1 MNFKQIGSV
10 LFFLLI
16 CAPVVSLAG
25 LTLTV
30 SQLRTRLVQHEA
42 DVSTLNAQLGAAYG
56 QITRLEAEMSADVL
70 QKEERAQHDARA
82 SALTSQLTAARGE
95 IERLNAEAAT
105 NAKIK
110 EELAQQHTTAASF
123 VQELTVARGEIERLK
138 AEAAANT
145 KVQEEPPQ
153 PHTTAASL
161 AQELAAARDEIERL
175 RAEAGAAVERAR
187 FWRSRFV
194 AELQRN
200 EPASDPVKSSW
211 DLSAPSK

>member
-1 MNFKQIGSV
+1 MSVYRSSGAIMNFKRIGSV

-16 CAPVVSLAG
+16 CAPVVSLAA

-30 SQLRTRLVQHEA
+30 SQLRTQLVQHEA
-42 DVSTLNAQLGAAYG
+42 DVTTLNAQLGAARG
-56 QITRLEAEMSADVL
+56 QITRLEAEASADVL

-95 IERLNAEAAT
+95 IEQLKAEAAT

-110 EELAQQHTTAASF
+110 EELAQQYTTAASF
-123 VQELTVARGEIERLK
+123 VQELT
-138 AEAAANT
+138 
-145 KVQEEPPQ
+145 
-153 PHTTAASL
+153 
-161 AQELAAARDEIERL
+161 AARDEIERL
-175 RAEAGAAVERAR
+175 RAEAGAAVDRAR

-200 EPASDPVKSSW
+200 EPAPDPVKSS
-211 DLSAPSK
+211 SPAQA

>member
-1 MNFKQIGSV
+1 
-10 LFFLLI
+10 
-16 CAPVVSLAG
+16 
-25 LTLTV
+25 
-30 SQLRTRLVQHEA
+30 
-42 DVSTLNAQLGAAYG
+42 
-56 QITRLEAEMSADVL
+56 MSADAL

-95 IERLNAEAAT
+95 IERLTAEAAT